1 MTNPAM
7 TSAAVAILE
16 GPNREQATY
25 WSEVAGPKWVS
36 LERHLEAQI
45 GAIGQEAIDR
55 LALAAGER
63 VIDVGCG
70 CGGTSLRIAQRVG
83 RGGFVL
89 GVDLSQPMLGIAE
102 QRRREAG
109 IDNVCFEHGDAQI
122 HPFEPRSFDAIFS
135 RFGIMFFADP
145 LAAFRNLVSTLR
157 PGGRIG
163 FAAWQGIDRNPWMM
177 VPMRALAGVIPL
189 PPAPDPHAPGPFAF
203 ADAGRV
209 CAILEAAGFAD
220 AHAQP
225 LETTMSLGGA
235 KTVEEA
241 VDFLLEIGAAATA
254 LREAGEDARP
264 RARRAMADALAP
276 YATPAGVSLAG
287 AAWIFT
293 ARVSG
298 EGSGRESC

>member
-1 MTNPAM
+1 MTNPVT
-7 TSAAVAILE
+7 TSAAAAILE
-16 GPNREQATY
+16 GPNREQVTY

-45 GAIGQEAIDR
+45 GAIGRMAIDR
-55 LALAAGER
+55 LALERGER

-70 CGGTSLRIAQRVG
+70 CGGTSLHIAERVG
-83 RGGFVL
+83 SEGFVL
-89 GVDLSQPMLGIAE
+89 GVDVSQPMLAIAE
-102 QRRREAG
+102 QRRREAQAQS
-109 IDNVCFEHGDAQI
+109 VRFVHGDVQI
-122 HPFEPRSFDAIFS
+122 HPFEPRSFDAVFS

-145 LAAFRNLVSTLR
+145 LAAFRNLVATLR

-189 PPAPDPHAPGPFAF
+189 PPAPDPHGPGPFAF
-203 ADAGRV
+203 ADAERV
-209 CAILEAAGFAD
+209 CAILEAAGFVEAE
-220 AHAQP
+220 AEP
-225 LETTMSLGGA
+225 LATTMSLGGA

-241 VDFLLEIGAAATA
+241 VDFLLEVGAAATA
-254 LREAGEDARP
+254 LREAGEEVRP

-276 YATPAGVSLAG
+276 YATPSGVAIDG

-298 EGSGRESC
+298 GGSGRESC